1 MPPAAGG
8 VGPTRE
14 TAKGYW
20 RAAGPTTVPPV
31 LAPGARPL
39 LAAKLIVP
47 PPRRG
52 AVVRSRLH
60 ERLLPVPGA
69 RLTTVVAPAGW
80 GKTTLLAAWA
90 HDPAEQGGLAPSG
103 GRDDRRQPRAGHRQ
117 QPLVQAGD
125 RKSVV

>member
-1 MPPAAGG
+1 MSGRPA
-8 VGPTRE
+8 
-14 TAKGYW
+14 
-20 RAAGPTTVPPV
+20 TVPPV

-90 HDPAEQGGLAPSG
+90 HDPAEQRPVGWLSI
-103 GRDDRRQPRAGHRQ
+103 DERRRRAGAVLDLRARRAR
-117 QPLVQAGD
+117 PPSP
-125 RKSVV
+125 RT